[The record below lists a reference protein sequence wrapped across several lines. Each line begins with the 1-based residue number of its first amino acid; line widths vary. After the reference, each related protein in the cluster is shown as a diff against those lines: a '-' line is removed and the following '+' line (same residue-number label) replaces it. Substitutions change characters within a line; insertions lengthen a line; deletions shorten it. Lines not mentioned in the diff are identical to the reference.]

1 MFYFLE
7 RNLALQAPFLH
18 ATAASTSSGGNSLF
32 PSQHINNLNYIRN
45 DSSQTASSNSSTTTL
60 TPLVNARVHPHN
72 HIPHEGLS
80 PPQYLTSPLHQAPSQ
95 QHNAQHVQYA
105 QGLHAVLQQVGQIFM
120 DIAPLIIQFSQQ
132 CMLSRSYDKTIWN
145 VILTLIYIAAATT
158 FGFTNIT
165 RGSGVPK

>member
-1 MFYFLE
+1 M
-7 RNLALQAPFLH
+7 ALQAPFLH
-18 ATAASTSSGGNSLF
+18 AASTSSGGNSLF

-45 DSSQTASSNSSTTTL
+45 DSIQSASSNSSSSTTL

-72 HIPHEGLS
+72 PVAHEGLN
-80 PPQYLTSPLHQAPSQ
+80 PPQQYLTSTLQQPSSQ

-105 QGLHAVLQQVGQIFM
+105 QGLHAVLQQVGQIVM
-120 DIAPLIIQFSQQ
+120 DIAPLIIQFSQH
-132 CMLSRSYDKTIWN
+132 CMLARSCDTTIWN

-165 RGSGVPK
+165 RGTGVPK